1 VLPTLKHF
9 PGHGHAVGDSHRG
22 QATTPP
28 VSALRSR
35 DWVPYRAL
43 RGSGAAVMVG
53 HLTVPGLS
61 TPGLPSSLDPKVY
74 RALRTEIGFSGLI
87 VTDELS
93 GMRAVRDRFGLHE
106 ALRRA
111 IGAGADLALFFAEP
125 ARVPRL
131 VRALA
136 HDVEHGRLSQARVR
150 AGAAQVLAAKGCG

>member
-1 VLPTLKHF
+1 
-9 PGHGHAVGDSHRG
+9 
-22 QATTPP
+22 
-28 VSALRSR
+28 
-35 DWVPYRAL
+35 VPYRAL